1 MGKRGQSRIVRKVH
15 LGIVKNIDA
24 GLVRRALAQ
33 GEITVGEYERWV
45 RLKKVRGELSG
56 AAYNAYLM
64 EWRAVTA
71 VTTAKV
77 DVAFPKVKKPTIR
90 KRPIPVDV
98 APPRVRKPVLTQ
110 PKVVKDSKREVREEA
125 KPAPMSMKEAMAA
138 IASKRYIPQPTTPA
152 TYQRAPEETGI
163 GAKIA
168 AFIANIIAMITGRR

>member
-24 GLVRRALAQ
+24 SLVRQALAR
-33 GEITVGEYERWV
+33 GEISVGEYERWV

-64 EWRAVTA
+64 EWRAETA

-77 DVAFPKVKKPTIR
+77 NVAFPKVKNVIE
-90 KRPIPVDV
+90 KRPTPVNV
-98 APPRVRKPVLTQ
+98 APPRVRRPVLTA
-110 PKVVKDSKREVREEA
+110 KIMVKERGSEKTYAPPEA
-125 KPAPMSMKEAMAA
+125 E
-138 IASKRYIPQPTTPA
+138 
-152 TYQRAPEETGI
+152 GI

-168 AFIANIIAMITGRR
+168 AIINNIISMITGRR